1 MRAGLRNLIAIA
13 LGIAVARVLLG
24 DRHAPAPRRAGGPG
38 PGSSHRPPAP
48 GPPAAAG
55 GGAPAA
61 VPGTR
66 EPAWRRIV
74 THGALVVRAVRGAL
88 KSGVTDQAAGLAYY
102 GFLAVP
108 SLLVVALGVTGL
120 VVDPDRVEDLVDRL
134 SSFAPES
141 AIQLLQ
147 DVIDRVAGS
156 GGSGISLI
164 AVGSLFA
171 LWSATGAATA
181 LMRGLNS
188 AYSRTESRSA
198 VRQRVVALML
208 VGWLLLALV
217 VAIGVIALGPV
228 LADRVGDAA
237 GQPGM
242 VDTLWRTIQ
251 WPLAIVGLVVA
262 LAGIHH
268 VGPDVAHPTWR
279 GVMPGAAFS
288 AVLWLLLSG
297 LFSLYVA
304 NFGSYDAAWGSLS
317 AVIVLLTWLW
327 LSALAILLGARV
339 NAEAE
344 RSAGGGGGGP

>member
-1 MRAGLRNLIAIA
+1 MRAVLRSLIAVA
-13 LGIAVARVLLG
+13 LGVAVARVLVG
-24 DRHAPAPRRAGGPG
+24 DRRPSA
-38 PGSSHRPPAP
+38 RPPAGRAGTGAGDRTTPPEPRAADKP
-48 GPPAAAG
+48 GAEEEAAA
-55 GGAPAA
+55 
-61 VPGTR
+61 R
-66 EPAWRRIV
+66 EPVWRRIV
-74 THGALVVRAVRGAL
+74 AGGALVVRAVRAAL

-141 AIQLLQ
+141 AVQLLQ

-188 AYSRTESRSA
+188 AHSRTESRSP

-208 VGWLLLALV
+208 VGWLLVALV

-237 GQPGM
+237 GQPGV
-242 VDTLWRTIQ
+242 VDTLWRTLQ
-251 WPLAIVGLVVA
+251 WPLAIIGLVVA
-262 LAGIHH
+262 LAGIHY
-268 VGPDVAHPTWR
+268 VGPDVAHPTRR
-279 GVMPGAAFS
+279 GVMPGALFS